1 MTLTPASRRLLRDV
15 AAVIIDSGYAR
26 PRPYA
31 ARGTR
36 ITQARRIAA
45 EYDRLPRWN
54 SDLVCSV
61 AYRFSVDRRTASRLI
76 CRARKMRR

>member
-1 MTLTPASRRLLRDV
+1 MPLTPDSRRLLADV

-36 ITQARRIAA
+36 ITQALRIAA
-45 EYDRLPRWN
+45 EYEQLPRWN
-54 SDLVCSV
+54 SDLVENVS
-61 AYRFSVDRRTASRLI
+61 YQFGVDRRTASRLI
-76 CRARKMRR
+76 CRARKMK